1 MTNVTTGE
9 GPRWLGDF
17 GQAVAAGDREGALAL
32 LEARATSHAGTPK
45 AADKRAAAKAVLI
58 DLREDAAQTLGWARW
73 LADRSPTAKDLA
85 AMLLVPAYP
94 ADPKG
99 ALSLLRRLADDAHWE
114 VREWAG
120 SSAGELL
127 AHHFDE
133 VLPQVQA
140 WARDESQFVR
150 RAVDL
155 AARGAADRRRLERC
169 EPLLQLMDAL
179 VTDRADEVRRNTGP
193 FAVGGSLLA
202 AYPEQTLA
210 RVRRWAANEDEM
222 SRWNAAM
229 VFTAANARK
238 HVGPGLDVLSELA
251 RDQRRLV
258 WMAVASALRHLVKRD
273 PERVV
278 PRLREWLKDD
288 RKLPAAIA
296 LRQVKAG

>member
-1 MTNVTTGE
+1 MTNVTTGG
-9 GPRWLGDF
+9 GPRWLVDF
-17 GQAVAAGDREGALAL
+17 GQAVSAGDREGALAV
-32 LEARATSHAGTPK
+32 LEERATSHAGTPK
-45 AADKRAAAKAVLI
+45 AADKRAAAKAVLRA
-58 DLREDAAQTLGWARW
+58 LREDATETLAWARW

-94 ADPKG
+94 ADPAG

-120 SSAGELL
+120 SAAGDLL
-127 AHHFDE
+127 ARHFDE
-133 VLPQVQA
+133 VLPHVQA
-140 WARDESQFVR
+140 WARDESHFVR

-155 AARGAADRRRLERC
+155 AARGAADRRRPERC
-169 EPLLQLMDAL
+169 DPLLQLMDAL
-179 VTDRADEVRRNTGP
+179 VTDRAEEVRRNTGP

-238 HVGPGLDVLSELA
+238 HVGLGLDVLSELA

-278 PRLREWLKDD
+278 PLLREWLKDD
-288 RKLPAAIA
+288 RKLPTAIA
-296 LRQVKAG
+296 LRQAKPG